1 MKMELREARE
11 IAAQAW
17 CDNSTSHLDMVPELA
32 EAFAKILV
40 EEVGIAR
47 AASAPEDWKSLT
59 DVQWMNIVNLNHA
72 WRNVDKED
80 AINEVVKLV
89 EAKCKANNLAM
100 AEQNEKMRSFLEFA
114 WKDIPMSEYA
124 FEILE
129 HVMNLPN
136 LATPV
141 LNKIKAEA
149 YREAALYCES
159 RNSNREYPYA
169 CYDQGYDDAAS
180 DCSEAI
186 RAKADELEKQNG

>member
-1 MKMELREARE
+1 MELREARE

-89 EAKCKANNLAM
+89 EAKCKENNLATAPTPSVSEDRKDAELLDYIQNHGATIQIVPM
-100 AEQNEKMRSFLEFA
+100 ANRTFG
-114 WKDIPMSEYA
+114 
-124 FEILE
+124 FEVGGL
-129 HVMNLPN
+129 HKSRKLSV
-136 LATPV
+136 
-141 LNKIKAEA
+141 
-149 YREAALYCES
+149 REAI
-159 RNSNREYPYA
+159 
-169 CYDQGYDDAAS
+169 DAAMQE
-180 DCSEAI
+180 D
-186 RAKADELEKQNG
+186 KP